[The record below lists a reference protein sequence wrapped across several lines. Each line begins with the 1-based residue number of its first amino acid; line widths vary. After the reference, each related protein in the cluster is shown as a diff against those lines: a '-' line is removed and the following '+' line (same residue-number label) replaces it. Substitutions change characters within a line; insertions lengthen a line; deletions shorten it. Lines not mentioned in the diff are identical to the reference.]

1 MVIYY
6 VVIYNTDINIAGNI
20 CAAGVIKQPLSQNQI
35 QYLAHDSSGIKNAC
49 AMGVSMNKY
58 IELHAHI
65 DGAITVDIAKKLAKL
80 QNVMLEAK
88 NDEELCSMLTVSD
101 DCESLND
108 FLKCFE
114 LPLKLLQTK
123 EGLSEA
129 VYLILEDM
137 RKNNVIYAE
146 LRFAPQLHTQQG
158 MTQKMAIEAALD
170 GIKRALIPANLI
182 LCCMRGDGN
191 EEQNDLTVELAHKY
205 LVKDGGVVAVDLA
218 GAESLYPNTSYK
230 TLFKKVSEYG
240 IPFTIHAGEA
250 DGAGSVMEAVNM
262 GAARIG
268 HGVRIAGNKS
278 VIEAVIK
285 NNITL
290 EMCPTSNRQTR
301 AVQDMDDYPVMDFI
315 KGGIKVTINTDDPAI
330 EGTTLPQEFEYLK
343 NSFGLTQKQ
352 VRLLCNNA
360 IDAAFTSE
368 QMKQKLRQTIIQQET
383 L

>member
-1 MVIYY
+1 
-6 VVIYNTDINIAGNI
+6 
-20 CAAGVIKQPLSQNQI
+20 
-35 QYLAHDSSGIKNAC
+35 
-49 AMGVSMNKY
+49 MGVSMNKY

-65 DGAITVDIAKKLAKL
+65 DGAITVNIAKKLAKL
-80 QNVMLEAK
+80 QNVTLEAK

-101 DCESLND
+101 NCESLND

-230 TLFKKVSEYG
+230 KLFKKVSEYG

-268 HGVRIAGNKS
+268 HGVRIAGNES

-368 QMKQKLRQTIIQQET
+368 QTKQKLRQIIIQQET

>member
-1 MVIYY
+1 M
-6 VVIYNTDINIAGNI
+6 
-20 CAAGVIKQPLSQNQI
+20 
-35 QYLAHDSSGIKNAC
+35 
-49 AMGVSMNKY
+49 
-58 IELHAHI
+58 
-65 DGAITVDIAKKLAKL
+65 
-80 QNVMLEAK
+80 
-88 NDEELCSMLTVSD
+88 
-101 DCESLND
+101 
-108 FLKCFE
+108 
-114 LPLKLLQTK
+114 
-123 EGLSEA
+123 
-129 VYLILEDM
+129 
-137 RKNNVIYAE
+137 IYAE

-230 TLFKKVSEYG
+230 KLFKKVSEYG

-268 HGVRIAGNKS
+268 HGVRIAGNES

-368 QMKQKLRQTIIQQET
+368 QMKQKLRQIIIQQET

>member
-1 MVIYY
+1 
-6 VVIYNTDINIAGNI
+6 
-20 CAAGVIKQPLSQNQI
+20 
-35 QYLAHDSSGIKNAC
+35 
-49 AMGVSMNKY
+49 MGVSMNKY

-80 QNVMLEAK
+80 QNVTLEAK

-230 TLFKKVSEYG
+230 KLFKKVSEYG

-268 HGVRIAGNKS
+268 HGVRIAGNK
-278 VIEAVIK
+278 
-285 NNITL
+285 
-290 EMCPTSNRQTR
+290 
-301 AVQDMDDYPVMDFI
+301 
-315 KGGIKVTINTDDPAI
+315 
-330 EGTTLPQEFEYLK
+330 
-343 NSFGLTQKQ
+343 
-352 VRLLCNNA
+352 
-360 IDAAFTSE
+360 
-368 QMKQKLRQTIIQQET
+368 
-383 L
+383 